1 MFFLTHRLSVWTAA
15 AGLSCR
21 APPAPSSLRARR
33 YPFPGSWR
41 KRTQTLETCT
51 KADPVQ
57 TNEKKKK
64 SPAWATVTCGYL
76 KQSSTEPT
84 TSSANSLG
92 SLPVTLPMLQGFGKK
107 GKDNCV
113 SLFSLPL
120 PLPLFLSLTLSFSLS
135 LFHMACV
142 NCSSMSCDMVAETYP
157 LAADQRTM
165 FSVSFSPNSRCS
177 MQIKSRITSQAQKN
191 KQKEKQ

>member
-1 MFFLTHRLSVWTAA
+1 M
-15 AGLSCR
+15 
-21 APPAPSSLRARR
+21 
-33 YPFPGSWR
+33 
-41 KRTQTLETCT
+41 
-51 KADPVQ
+51 
-57 TNEKKKK
+57 
-64 SPAWATVTCGYL
+64 TCGYL

-107 GKDNCV
+107 GNNNCV
-113 SLFSLPL
+113 SLVSLPL
-120 PLPLFLSLTLSFSLS
+120 PLFISLTLSFSLS

-142 NCSSMSCDMVAETYP
+142 NCSSMSCDTVAETYP